1 MKLKINLPV
10 TVLFILSLFFVTS
23 CDLVTGIFET
33 GVGVGIFIAVVILV
47 LIFFIGRIG
56 RRR

>member
-1 MKLKINLPV
+1 MRLKMNLPL
-10 TVLFILSLFFVTS
+10 TVLFFFSLFFVTS
-23 CDLVTGIFET
+23 CDFITGVFET

-56 RRR
+56 KRR